1 MLPLSESSLAIVWSN
16 CCPSGVTKM
25 ISSYS
30 RSAFKAEMKGI
41 YSTCIGVGTLD
52 EAPFA
57 YRDISCILDN
67 INDTVDVTEILK
79 PLYNYKAGEQ

>member
-1 MLPLSESSLAIVWSN
+1 
-16 CCPSGVTKM
+16 
-25 ISSYS
+25 
-30 RSAFKAEMKGI
+30 MKGI

-57 YRDISCILDN
+57 YRDINCILDN

>member
-1 MLPLSESSLAIVWSN
+1 MRVIN
-16 CCPSGVTKM
+16 CTKDVKNNFTV
-25 ISSYS
+25 
-30 RSAFKAEMKGI
+30 SAFKAEMKGI
-41 YSTCIGVGTLD
+41 YSTCIGAGTLD

-57 YRDISCILDN
+57 YRDINCILDN